1 MPSYSPTNNSNDN
14 FEVDEKNYIQIMIE
28 NSSTWIKKLKNK
40 KNKKE
45 NLENPITKI
54 KREKFKYV
62 TWQVWVGVHF
72 IP

>member
-1 MPSYSPTNNSNDN
+1 MPSYSPTNNSNDL
-14 FEVDEKNYIQIMIE
+14 FYMDEKNYIQIMIE

-54 KREKFKYV
+54 K
-62 TWQVWVGVHF
+62 
-72 IP
+72 